1 MCVNELCENSQPACW
16 YACLCVCVCEEV
28 EGLLGVR
35 HGMAVQTV
43 HKSRKK
49 RKGGEKKRRR
59 LFTCV
64 SCTEGYML

>member
-1 MCVNELCENSQPACW
+1 MSCVRTHSQRVGMHVCV
-16 YACLCVCVCEEV
+16 CVCVCEEV